1 MAKNEIKVRH
11 YVYSATL
18 KGERHDVIVTI
29 EPAYPDSKK
38 WLKGE
43 LRLWIDNDEGLYH
56 EFYGKNPS
64 DKVLAA
70 KHKDV
75 TITEVEL

>member
-1 MAKNEIKVRH
+1 MTKIKLRH

-18 KGERHDVIVTI
+18 KGERHDAIVSI
-29 EPAYPDSKK
+29 EPAYPKNKK

-43 LRLWIDNDEGLYH
+43 LRLWIDNDQDLYD
-56 EFYGKNPS
+56 EFYGRRPS

-70 KHKDV
+70 KHKEI

>member
-1 MAKNEIKVRH
+1 MAKNDKVRH

-18 KGERHDVIVTI
+18 KGERHDAIVSI
-29 EPAYPDSKK
+29 QPGYPKDKK

-43 LRLWIDNDEGLYH
+43 LRLWIDNDQDLYE
-56 EFYGKNPS
+56 EFYGKHAS
-64 DKVLAA
+64 EKVLAA
-70 KHKDV
+70 KHKEV